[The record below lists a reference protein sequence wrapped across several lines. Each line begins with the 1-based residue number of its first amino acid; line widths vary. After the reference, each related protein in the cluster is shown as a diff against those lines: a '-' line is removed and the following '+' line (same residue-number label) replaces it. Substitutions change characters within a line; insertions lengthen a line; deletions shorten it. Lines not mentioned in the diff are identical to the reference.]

1 MIIDKRIN
9 FFETQIDVMR
19 NCVERKQIWQKESH
33 KPVAVVEQ
41 PIPTPHPLGDDF
53 GSDLPLLFKLH
64 EIWLIAFLE
73 NRAC

>member
-1 MIIDKRIN
+1 
-9 FFETQIDVMR
+9 MR
-19 NCVERKQIWQKESH
+19 NCVKGKKNMAE
-33 KPVAVVEQ
+33 
-41 PIPTPHPLGDDF
+41 DF